1 MIWRHLCLARA
12 FAASGFLLSTTL
24 GLAMAGEPSD
34 PTPEADTPV
43 ETVKVLDAEKAGML
57 AVDVRGSGSES
68 VKVILRN
75 QSGKKLKVILPPGLV
90 ASNAVG
96 QAGGGGGGAAGG
108 GGGFQSMGLG
118 SAGNQAGGFGQFAG
132 NKGQAG
138 FRSVGVSADTDA
150 STGAVTVPVG
160 KSVDFSIP
168 AVCLNF
174 GSPTPTSKNRFRLVD
189 VDDYSSDARVRKS
202 LRTLATL
209 GTSHGVA
216 QATMWRVC
224 NNLSFD
230 EMLTQGGKLINPS
243 EVALAARF
251 LKGIDSGSEFIDVDS
266 ARVFVTVAGDSSS
279 AKDAARLSKELDGL
293 RILGLPVRVVAR
305 GEVPQASAPIIH
317 LGVTLASGDSHETRG
332 KVVVQSG
339 EGVESLN
346 WTTLGT
352 ARFDDLSAPPSLD
365 AASLARAIDRAVG
378 STFVTTKVARR
389 SANGTTL
396 EINNRLPFTVA
407 NVTVKAGASPAS
419 PMVDVLAVGVGPGRS
434 GQATIPA
441 STGSIEKVELNGL

>member
-34 PTPEADTPV
+34 PTPEAETPI

-57 AVDVRGSGSES
+57 AVEVRGSGAES
-68 VKVILRN
+68 VQVLLRN

-90 ASNAVG
+90 ASNATG
-96 QAGGGGGGAAGG
+96 QGAAGGGGAGG
-108 GGGFQSMGLG
+108 GGGFQNMGLG
-118 SAGNQAGGFGQFAG
+118 AAGNQAGGFGQFAG
-132 NKGQAG
+132 NKPQSG
-138 FRSVGVSADTDA
+138 FRSIGVSADSDA
-150 STGAVTVPVG
+150 STSTVTVPVG
-160 KSVDFSIP
+160 KSVDFSVP

-174 GSPTPTSKNRFRLVD
+174 GAPTPTSKNRFRLVD
-189 VDDYSSDARVRKS
+189 IDDYSTDARVRKS

-216 QATMWRVC
+216 QAAMWRVC
-224 NNLSFD
+224 DNLSFD
-230 EMLTQGGKLINPS
+230 DMLARGGKLINPS

-251 LKGIDSGSEFIDVDS
+251 LKAIDSGSEFIDLDT
-266 ARVFVTVAGDSSS
+266 ARVFVTISGDSAS

-305 GEVPQASAPIIH
+305 GEIPQASAPIIH

-332 KVVVQSG
+332 KVVVQAG
-339 EGVESLN
+339 EGVETLD

-352 ARFDDLSAPPSLD
+352 ARFEDLSAPSSLD

-378 STFVTTKVARR
+378 STFVTAKVARR

-396 EINNRLPFTVA
+396 EIRNRLPFTVA

-434 GQATIPA
+434 GQTTIPA
-441 STGSIEKVELNGL
+441 STGSVERVELNGL